1 MTRVFSVK
9 LYLNKCIL
17 YLIILIENE
26 LIIGDLVPLVD
37 AIITYDREIY
47 F

>member
-1 MTRVFSVK
+1 MFVF
-9 LYLNKCIL
+9 
-17 YLIILIENE
+17 ILIENG
-26 LIIGDLVPLVD
+26 LIIGDLVLLIE